1 MGRNAQRRR
10 AARAAQRQPVQSR
23 PVLFY
28 DVELWHLDDEP
39 ELSWSAEGAIS
50 GDSSGVRF
58 ESTDTLAELVA
69 DVVDEVR
76 EISQARGGTAI
87 GVTWYMAELIDDAE
101 GAERMAH
108 ELAAAEG
115 VELPAR
121 PGCRPDQ
128 RVRSGRFELRTSR
141 RPAAK
146 AVRLGADRLRG
157 PSVRKQPLILAP

>member
-1 MGRNAQRRR
+1 MWE
-10 AARAAQRQPVQSR
+10 ARQ
-23 PVLFY
+23 
-28 DVELWHLDDEP
+28 
-39 ELSWSAEGAIS
+39 
-50 GDSSGVRF
+50 F

-121 PGCRPDQ
+121 
-128 RVRSGRFELRTSR
+128 VS
-141 RPAAK
+141 A
-146 AVRLGADRLRG
+146 
-157 PSVRKQPLILAP
+157 

>member
-1 MGRNAQRRR
+1 MERPAEQHAGDTIAPTLITNHSRGRDRPHGRPPHGSRR
-10 AARAAQRQPVQSR
+10 AELPHRAP
-23 PVLFY
+23 
-28 DVELWHLDDEP
+28 
-39 ELSWSAEGAIS
+39 AEGAIS
-50 GDSSGVRF
+50 GDSLGVRF

-121 PGCRPDQ
+121 
-128 RVRSGRFELRTSR
+128 VS
-141 RPAAK
+141 A
-146 AVRLGADRLRG
+146 
-157 PSVRKQPLILAP
+157 

>member
-1 MGRNAQRRR
+1 
-10 AARAAQRQPVQSR
+10 
-23 PVLFY
+23 VLFY

-115 VELPAR
+115 VDVPAR

>member
-1 MGRNAQRRR
+1 MGRNARRRR

-28 DVELWHLDDEP
+28 VELWHLDDEP

-58 ESTDTLAELVA
+58 ESTDTLAELMA

-76 EISQARGGTAI
+76 EISQARGGTAT

-115 VELPAR
+115 VELP
-121 PGCRPDQ
+121 
-128 RVRSGRFELRTSR
+128 V
-141 RPAAK
+141 
-146 AVRLGADRLRG
+146 
-157 PSVRKQPLILAP
+157 SVSA